1 MSMAARRRPAFP
13 SGSVHRS
20 QFSISAR
27 SPTKRRLDCG
37 RPVAWK
43 ATRSRWRT
51 SATGPTLHTRPT
63 CGLSPCPGDI
73 RSPKGAGTSSP
84 CACRSRARAPAARGQ
99 RAVRSRSNW
108 VGTFRFACP
117 NSASR
122 CPTMRSRRRRRPVTP
137 CGRSSHAFS
146 SATRICGRARPCP
159 TSRQSAGWLTT
170 PGRKSSSRS
179 LFLTRPTRACRSS
192 PPPRLR
198 SARA

>member
-1 MSMAARRRPAFP
+1 MAARRRLAFP

-27 SPTKRRLDCG
+27 SATRRRLDCG

-63 CGLSPCPGDI
+63 CGLSRCPGDI

-122 CPTMRSRRRRRPVTP
+122 CPTMRSRRRRWRVTP
-137 CGRSSHAFS
+137 CGRLSRAFS
-146 SATRICGRARPCP
+146 SAMRICGRARL
-159 TSRQSAGWLTT
+159 SLSSKGSGKSAK
-170 PGRKSSSRS
+170 PQQRKSSSRS
-179 LFLTRPTRACRSS
+179 LFLTRSTRACRSR